1 MKNLFGLF
9 VLLSFLLI
17 AGCATKEKPMPTPAP
32 APEPAPVPQPAPQ
45 PAPQPLPEPKETGNL
60 LIAVTD
66 NPLKIDKANC
76 DFELKKFEI
85 ELEGLELKELN
96 GSWLEIP
103 FLGLNDT
110 NMANVTI
117 DLVELIGIDN
127 LVAQQVIEVG
137 QFNEVR
143 FKVQRAVM
151 TQVIKIPANLT
162 NLTAFGNL
170 TANLTI
176 NETEELE
183 EDLKI
188 AEKRKKKEFKEL
200 EKLLKEEEEEE
211 EEREELRKKLE
222 EEGLEVEQ
230 EVKIPSNEIKLKH
243 ELEIEDDDNKLLEI
257 DFDLRGSFRCA
268 DGKIIFL
275 PVIDLESLEDL
286 EFDIKSKQKFEERDG
301 ERRIRIKREL
311 KIDDGEIELKTRHRM
326 REFGLTELTN
336 RIDVKERTRLRKQR
350 GLESEKE
357 IDIEVDE
364 GEAKIELEIAGKKQK
379 FKLDT
384 DNRRS

>member
-110 NMANVTI
+110 NMTNVTNVTI

-257 DFDLRGSFRCA
+257 DFDLRGSFFRSSSRSSSSSSSSFNSFSSSLNSFFFLFSA
-268 DGKIIFL
+268 IF
-275 PVIDLESLEDL
+275 
-286 EFDIKSKQKFEERDG
+286 KSSSSSSVSF
-301 ERRIRIKREL
+301 I
-311 KIDDGEIELKTRHRM
+311 
-326 REFGLTELTN
+326 
-336 RIDVKERTRLRKQR
+336 VRLAVRFPKAVR
-350 GLESEKE
+350 FVRL
-357 IDIEVDE
+357 
-364 GEAKIELEIAGKKQK
+364 AGI
-379 FKLDT
+379 LIT
-384 DNRRS
+384 